1 LKRYAVI
8 VAGGKGLRM
17 GSEIPKQFLILNGL
31 PVIMHTIQKFAA
43 FENLQIVLVLPQSQ
57 FDYWKELVKTYKFT
71 VQIQLV
77 EGGETRFHS
86 VKNGLDAI
94 TDIDSLVAIHDGVRP
109 MIQHEFIES
118 AFIQATKNGNAILAI
133 KPKDSIRKKELLEN
147 HAVNRNNYYLI
158 QTPQAFKTSIIKE
171 AYSKADDDNFTD
183 DASVLEGVLKQ
194 KIYMIQGDENNIKI
208 TSPVDLKI
216 ASVLIEASNEAPKN

>member
-1 LKRYAVI
+1 
-8 VAGGKGLRM
+8 M
-17 GSEIPKQFLILNGL
+17 
-31 PVIMHTIQKFAA
+31 
-43 FENLQIVLVLPQSQ
+43 
-57 FDYWKELVKTYKFT
+57 
-71 VQIQLV
+71 
-77 EGGETRFHS
+77 
-86 VKNGLDAI
+86 
-94 TDIDSLVAIHDGVRP
+94 
-109 MIQHEFIES
+109 
-118 AFIQATKNGNAILAI
+118 
-133 KPKDSIRKKELLEN
+133 EN